1 VAQNDQDLEAE
12 YALSN
17 FDRRH
22 QFNANATW
30 EFPFGVGR
38 SWLSEGGVLAALVGE
53 WSMTM
58 NLSAESGSPFTAR
71 VVGAT
76 TSVATGTSGSLR
88 ADYLGLPIGLDD
100 ETLLRFFD
108 TDAFA
113 VPAIGAFGT
122 SPRNV
127 IIGPGG
133 YVVNGQVS
141 RDMRIGG
148 ARSVGLTI
156 NANNLFNTTR
166 WTAIDTNV
174 NSNTFG
180 QVTRFAPMRTV
191 TMAARIRF

>member
-1 VAQNDQDLEAE
+1 
-12 YALSN
+12 
-17 FDRRH
+17 
-22 QFNANATW
+22 
-30 EFPFGVGR
+30 
-38 SWLSEGGVLAALVGE
+38 
-53 WSMTM
+53 M
-58 NLSAESGSPFTAR
+58 
-71 VVGAT
+71 
-76 TSVATGTSGSLR
+76 R
-88 ADYLGLPIGLDD
+88 ADYLGVPIGLDD
-100 ETLLRFFD
+100 ETLLHFFN

-113 VPAIGAFGT
+113 APAIGAFGT

-133 YVVNGQVS
+133 YVANAQFS

-148 ARSVGLTI
+148 TRSVGLTI

-180 QVTRFAPMRTV
+180 QVTRFAPLRTI

>member
-1 VAQNDQDLEAE
+1 M
-12 YALSN
+12 N
-17 FDRRH
+17 F
-22 QFNANATW
+22 
-30 EFPFGVGR
+30 
-38 SWLSEGGVLAALVGE
+38 
-53 WSMTM
+53 
-58 NLSAESGSPFTAR
+58 SAESGSPFTPR
-71 VVGAT
+71 VFGAT
-76 TSVATGTSGSLR
+76 TSVSSGTSGSLR
-88 ADYLGLPIGLDD
+88 ADYLGVPIGLED
-100 ETLLRFFD
+100 ETLLRFFN

-113 VPAIGAFGT
+113 VPAIGAFGS

-133 YVVNGQVS
+133 YVFNAQFS

-148 ARSVGLTI
+148 NRSVGLTI

-191 TMAARIRF
+191 TLATRFRF